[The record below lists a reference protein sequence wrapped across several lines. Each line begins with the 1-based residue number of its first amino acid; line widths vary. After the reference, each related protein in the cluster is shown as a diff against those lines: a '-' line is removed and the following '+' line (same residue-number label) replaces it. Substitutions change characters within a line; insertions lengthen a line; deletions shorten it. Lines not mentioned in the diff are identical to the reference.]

1 METKRRIKKVVNW
14 LIFQEVVESETDLA
28 RTLGYQKSSF
38 SQIVN
43 GKVPLSEKIVKRL
56 CALDEH
62 INDAWILTVDG
73 NMLKTDSVDN
83 PNGQNDEVSIPRSVW
98 AVIEAQS
105 ASLTARDRQ
114 IDDLISLL
122 RTQIIEKEKTVVR
135 RDDAATSAAVG

>member
-1 METKRRIKKVVNW
+1 METKRRIKKIVNW

-43 GKVPLSEKIVKRL
+43 GKVPLSEKFVKRL
-56 CALDEH
+56 CALDEN
-62 INDAWILTVDG
+62 INDVWILTGEG
-73 NMLKTDSVDN
+73 NMLKTASVDN
-83 PNGQNDEVSIPRSVW
+83 PNGQNDMVSIPRSVW

-105 ASLTARDRQ
+105 SSLSARDRQ

-122 RTQIIEKEKTVVR
+122 RTQITEKEKTVVR
-135 RDDAATSAAVG
+135 QDDAATSAAVG

>member
-14 LIFQEVVESETDLA
+14 LIFQEIVESETDLA

-43 GKVPLSEKIVKRL
+43 GKVPLSEKFVKRL
-56 CALDEH
+56 CALDEN
-62 INDAWILTVDG
+62 INDVWILTGEG
-73 NMLKTDSVDN
+73 NMLKTTSVDN
-83 PNGQNDEVSIPRSVW
+83 PNGQNDMVSIPRSVW

-105 ASLTARDRQ
+105 SSLTARDRQ

-122 RTQIIEKEKTVVR
+122 STQILEKEKTVAR

>member
-1 METKRRIKKVVNW
+1 MNW
-14 LIFQEVVESETDLA
+14 LIFQEIVESETDLA

-43 GKVPLSEKIVKRL
+43 GKVPLSEKFVKRL
-56 CALDEH
+56 CALDEN
-62 INDAWILTVDG
+62 INDVWILTGEG
-73 NMLKTDSVDN
+73 NMLKTTSVDN
-83 PNGQNDEVSIPRSVW
+83 PNGQNDMVSIPRSVW

-105 ASLTARDRQ
+105 SSLTARDRQ

-122 RTQIIEKEKTVVR
+122 RTQITEKEKTVAR

>member
-43 GKVPLSEKIVKRL
+43 GKVPLSEKFVKRL
-56 CALDEH
+56 CALDEN
-62 INDAWILTVDG
+62 INDVWILTGDG

>member
-43 GKVPLSEKIVKRL
+43 GKVPLSEKFVKRL
-56 CALDEH
+56 CALDEN
-62 INDAWILTVDG
+62 INDVWILTGDG

-83 PNGQNDEVSIPRSVW
+83 PNGQNDAVSIPRSVW

-122 RTQIIEKEKTVVR
+122 RTQIIEKEKIVVR
-135 RDDAATSAAVG
+135 RDDAATSAVVG

>member
-1 METKRRIKKVVNW
+1 MNW
-14 LIFQEVVESETDLA
+14 LIFQEIVESETDLA

-43 GKVPLSEKIVKRL
+43 GKVPLSEKFVKRL
-56 CALDEH
+56 CALDEN
-62 INDAWILTVDG
+62 INDVWILTGEG
-73 NMLKTDSVDN
+73 NMLKTASVDN
-83 PNGQNDEVSIPRSVW
+83 PNGQNDVVSIPRSVW

-105 ASLTARDRQ
+105 SSLTARDRQ

-122 RTQIIEKEKTVVR
+122 RTQITEKEKTVAR

>member
-38 SQIVN
+38 SPIVN
-43 GKVPLSEKIVKRL
+43 GKVPLSEKFVKRL
-56 CALDEH
+56 CALDEN
-62 INDAWILTVDG
+62 INDVWILTGDG

>member
-1 METKRRIKKVVNW
+1 MNW
-14 LIFQEVVESETDLA
+14 LIFQEIVESETDLA

-43 GKVPLSEKIVKRL
+43 GKVPLSEKFVKRL
-56 CALDEH
+56 CALDEN
-62 INDAWILTVDG
+62 INDVWILTGEG
-73 NMLKTDSVDN
+73 NMLKTASVDN
-83 PNGQNDEVSIPRSVW
+83 PNGQNDMVSIPRSVW

-105 ASLTARDRQ
+105 SSLTARDRQ

-122 RTQIIEKEKTVVR
+122 RTQITEKEKTVAR

>member
-14 LIFQEVVESETDLA
+14 LIFQEIVESETDLA

-43 GKVPLSEKIVKRL
+43 GKVPLSEKFVKRL
-56 CALDEH
+56 CALDEN
-62 INDAWILTVDG
+62 INDVWILTGEG
-73 NMLKTDSVDN
+73 NMLKTASVDN
-83 PNGQNDEVSIPRSVW
+83 PNGQNDMVSIPRSVW

-105 ASLTARDRQ
+105 SSLTARDRQ

-122 RTQIIEKEKTVVR
+122 RTQITEKEKTVAR

>member
-1 METKRRIKKVVNW
+1 MDTKRRIKKVVNW

-43 GKVPLSEKIVKRL
+43 GKVPLSEKFVKRL
-56 CALDEH
+56 CALDEN
-62 INDAWILTVDG
+62 INDVWILTGDG
-73 NMLKTDSVDN
+73 NMLKTDSADN
-83 PNGQNDEVSIPRSVW
+83 PNGQNDTVSIPRSVW

-122 RTQIIEKEKTVVR
+122 RTQILEKEKTVVR

>member
-43 GKVPLSEKIVKRL
+43 GKVPLSEKFVKRL
-56 CALDEH
+56 CALDEN
-62 INDAWILTVDG
+62 INDVWILTGDG

-83 PNGQNDEVSIPRSVW
+83 PNGQNDEVSIPRSVS
-98 AVIEAQS
+98 AVLEAQT

>member
-43 GKVPLSEKIVKRL
+43 GQVPLSEKFVKRL
-56 CALDEH
+56 CALDEN
-62 INDAWILTVDG
+62 INDVWILTGDG

>member
-1 METKRRIKKVVNW
+1 
-14 LIFQEVVESETDLA
+14 LIFQEIVESETDLA

-43 GKVPLSEKIVKRL
+43 GKVPLSEKFVKRL
-56 CALDEH
+56 CALDEN
-62 INDAWILTVDG
+62 INDVWILTGEG
-73 NMLKTDSVDN
+73 NMLKTASVDN
-83 PNGQNDEVSIPRSVW
+83 PNGQNDVVSIPRSVW

-105 ASLTARDRQ
+105 SSLTARDRQ

-122 RTQIIEKEKTVVR
+122 RTQITEKEKTVAR

>member
-1 METKRRIKKVVNW
+1 MDTRRRIKKVVNW
-14 LIFQEVVESETDLA
+14 LIFQEIVESETDLA

-43 GKVPLSEKIVKRL
+43 GKVPLSEKFVKRL
-56 CALDEH
+56 CALDEN
-62 INDAWILTVDG
+62 INDVWILTGDG
-73 NMLKTDSVDN
+73 NMLKTASVDY
-83 PNGQNDEVSIPRSVW
+83 PNGQNDVVSIPRSVW

-105 ASLTARDRQ
+105 SSLTARDRQ

-122 RTQIIEKEKTVVR
+122 RTQITEKEKTVAR

>member
-14 LIFQEVVESETDLA
+14 LIFQEIVESETDLA

-43 GKVPLSEKIVKRL
+43 GKVPLSEKFVKRL
-56 CALDEH
+56 CALDEN
-62 INDAWILTVDG
+62 INDVWILTGEG
-73 NMLKTDSVDN
+73 NMLKTTSIDN
-83 PNGQNDEVSIPRSVW
+83 PNGQIDVVSIPRSVW

-105 ASLTARDRQ
+105 SSLTARDRQ

-122 RTQIIEKEKTVVR
+122 RTQITEKEKTVAR

>member
-14 LIFQEVVESETDLA
+14 LIFQEIVESETDLA

-43 GKVPLSEKIVKRL
+43 GKVPLSEKFVKRL
-56 CALDEH
+56 CALDEN
-62 INDAWILTVDG
+62 INDVWILTGEG
-73 NMLKTDSVDN
+73 NMLKTASVDN
-83 PNGQNDEVSIPRSVW
+83 PNGQNDVVSIPRSVW

-105 ASLTARDRQ
+105 SSLTARDRQ

-122 RTQIIEKEKTVVR
+122 RTQITEKKKTVAR